1 MHLALDIYDLLP
13 ALAFLVAVI
22 LIQMSWKYRKSRLGI
37 TLLVLM
43 SALAWWSFAAI
54 MERNSVD
61 LAVKYFWVRMTYF
74 GIVGLPAT
82 WLVFALKYTDH
93 EKWLTRRNSILLFII
108 PAVTLVMVWT
118 NDIHHLMWGSI
129 WLDTSVYPAVDAVTH
144 GIWFWI
150 SAAYAYIL
158 LLVGT
163 LLVFKIYLKSSANY
177 RKQSG
182 TLLLAAIIPWIG
194 NVLFLAGVGPFA
206 KADPTP
212 LAFAIT
218 GVAFF
223 FGMSRL
229 QLIDIMPVAHETIL
243 KSMIDG
249 VIVLDDQG
257 RIVEINP
264 AAERIIGG
272 RRAEIIGQT
281 WSHVLPIK
289 EGLSELKSET
299 AEKQTTIELGKDD
312 IKRHYG
318 VYVSSL
324 RIRRN
329 LDGSVIILHDE
340 TERQKAESEARARA
354 VLETELVERQR
365 AQEKLA
371 KSEEKYSTIVEKG
384 NDGIIIMR
392 DGIIKFVNSKM
403 TEMTGYSLEES
414 LGRPFLEFVSQ
425 DHQASTAERH
435 QKRISGEE
443 ISSKSEI
450 SILTKQGG
458 AIAVEINANLIEY
471 EGSRSV
477 MAMVRDIR
485 ERKRAEAIL
494 KASEAKFRNLVENA
508 AAGIV
513 NTLANGR
520 VLSAN
525 KAAQEI
531 YGFETEEEMLGAS
544 MLERYVEPED
554 RKRMLDIVQKEG
566 VAKGFETRMRRQ
578 DGRMFWASL
587 NVIVQKVG
595 TGPKQFVAIVEDITN
610 RKDAEAELIR
620 LNEQL
625 RSFGLRL
632 EARVEERTLQLEEAV
647 QIAKASDQAKSEF
660 LASMSHELRTPLNA
674 IIGFSQVL
682 EARYFGNLNEKQ
694 EEYVNDI
701 LESGRHL
708 LSLINDIL
716 DLSKIEA
723 GKMEL
728 EISRVKA
735 ADILRNSL
743 VMIKEKALA
752 HNISVEVKIEAIE
765 DLAIMADERKLKQV
779 MYNLLS
785 NATKFTPDG
794 GRIVVESSIGTE
806 GLLVSIK
813 DSGIGISAKEQA
825 RLFEAFYQASGGIKG
840 KTPGTGLGLKITK
853 SIVEQHGGRIWV
865 DSEGTGKGQPFFL
878 HPACES

>member
-1 MHLALDIYDLLP
+1 MRLAFDIYDLLP
-13 ALAFLVAVI
+13 ALALLVAVI
-22 LIQMSWKYRKSRLGI
+22 LIQMSWKYRKSPLGV
-37 TLLVLM
+37 TLIVLL
-43 SALAWWSFAAI
+43 SALAWWSFAAVL
-54 MERNSVD
+54 ERNSVD
-61 LAVKYFWVRMTYF
+61 LAVKFFWVKMTYF

-93 EKWLTRRNSILLFII
+93 EKWLTRRNSTLLFII

-118 NDIHHLMWGSI
+118 NDIHHLMWNSI

-144 GIWFWI
+144 GWWFWV

-163 LLVFKIYLKSSANY
+163 LLIVKVYLKSSATY

-182 TLLLAAIIPWIG
+182 TLLLAALVPWIG

-212 LAFAIT
+212 VAFALT

-223 FGMSRL
+223 FGLSRL
-229 QLIDIMPVAHETIL
+229 QLMDIMPIANETIL

-249 VIVLDDQG
+249 VIVLDNQE

-264 AAERIIGG
+264 AAEHIIGG
-272 RRAEIIGQT
+272 QRAEIIGQA
-281 WSHVLPIK
+281 WANVLPVK
-289 EGLSELKSET
+289 EGLFELKPET
-299 AEKQTTIELGKDD
+299 AEKQTVIELGKDD
-312 IKRHYG
+312 LKRLYG

-329 LDGSVIILHDE
+329 LNGSVVILRDE
-340 TERQKAESEARARA
+340 TERQKAEFEARARA
-354 VLETELVERQR
+354 VLETELVERKR

-384 NDGIIIMR
+384 NDGIIIMK

-414 LGRPFLEFVSQ
+414 LGKPFLEFVSQ
-425 DHQASTAERH
+425 DYQALTAERH
-435 QKRISGEE
+435 KKRMSGDE
-443 ISSKSEI
+443 ITNKYEI
-450 SILTKQGG
+450 SILTKHGG
-458 AIAVEINANLIEY
+458 TIAVEINANLIEY
-471 EGSRSV
+471 EGGPSV

-508 AAGIV
+508 AAGIL
-513 NTLANGR
+513 NTLADGR
-520 VLSAN
+520 IFSAN
-525 KAAQEI
+525 KAALEI
-531 YGFETEEEMLGAS
+531 YGFETEDELIDVSILA
-544 MLERYVEPED
+544 RYVDIED
-554 RKRMLDIVQKEG
+554 RKRMLEIVQKEG
-566 VAKGFETRMRRQ
+566 VAKGFETRMRRK
-578 DGRMFWASL
+578 DNSIFWGSL
-587 NVIVQKVG
+587 NVITQRNG
-595 TGPKQFVAIVEDITN
+595 AGAKQFIAIVEDITN
-610 RKDAEAELIR
+610 RKNAEVELAR
-620 LNEQL
+620 LNDEL
-625 RSFGLRL
+625 KSFNLRL

-694 EEYVNDI
+694 EEYVDDI

-752 HNISVEVKIEAIE
+752 HNI
-765 DLAIMADERKLKQV
+765 
-779 MYNLLS
+779 
-785 NATKFTPDG
+785 
-794 GRIVVESSIGTE
+794 
-806 GLLVSIK
+806 
-813 DSGIGISAKEQA
+813 
-825 RLFEAFYQASGGIKG
+825 
-840 KTPGTGLGLKITK
+840 
-853 SIVEQHGGRIWV
+853 
-865 DSEGTGKGQPFFL
+865 
-878 HPACES
+878 